1 MNKNQI
7 DIRSF
12 LDLFK
17 IIKIASVLII
27 WANASRSPPQKE
39 YVSYL
44 CVK

>member
-27 WANASRSPPQKE
+27 WANASRSPPQKKNMSAI
-39 YVSYL
+39 YV
-44 CVK
+44 